1 VEALTEV
8 WALGGV
14 PVHLKRN
21 ADFEARELYYSLQ
34 AKVKWKVWKNDSV
47 HFRFSNPIHEVTTTS
62 LSDTIQERYYADQH
76 RKDVR
81 EVVYMSSIRVACALS
96 IIAFFCLSVVMTPA
110 QKSSRTRDAARHSG
124 KAAET
129 FTEIMNV
136 KDKAIPKELL
146 DTAEAIAVFPG
157 VIKAAFIV
165 GGRGGQGVI
174 SRRVKGGWSAP
185 AFFNLGGGSFGPQI
199 GAQRTDYVLLI
210 MNPSG
215 LEGLLKDKF
224 ELGGEAGI
232 AAGPVGREAAA
243 STNPRLDAGILSYS
257 RSKGAFIGAALKGAV
272 ISPDNDLNEAIYG
285 KKADAILTGA
295 SMTFAQMP
303 ASVRIFPRT
312 LVRYSIK

>member
-1 VEALTEV
+1 
-8 WALGGV
+8 
-14 PVHLKRN
+14 
-21 ADFEARELYYSLQ
+21 
-34 AKVKWKVWKNDSV
+34 
-47 HFRFSNPIHEVTTTS
+47 
-62 LSDTIQERYYADQH
+62 
-76 RKDVR
+76 
-81 EVVYMSSIRVACALS
+81 MSSVRISCAAVLIALLVLS
-96 IIAFFCLSVVMTPA
+96 AIITPA
-110 QKSSRTRDAARHSG
+110 QKKSRTHDAARHSSD
-124 KAAET
+124 AAKT

-157 VIKAAFIV
+157 VIKAAFLV

-215 LEGLLKDKF
+215 LDGLLKDKF
-224 ELGGEAGI
+224 ELGGEASI

-257 RSKGAFIGAALKGAV
+257 RSKGVFIGAALKGAV

-285 KKADAILTGA
+285 KKADAVLQGS

-303 ASVRIFPRT
+303 APVRIFPRT
-312 LVRYSIK
+312 LVRYSIR

>member
-1 VEALTEV
+1 
-8 WALGGV
+8 
-14 PVHLKRN
+14 
-21 ADFEARELYYSLQ
+21 
-34 AKVKWKVWKNDSV
+34 
-47 HFRFSNPIHEVTTTS
+47 
-62 LSDTIQERYYADQH
+62 
-76 RKDVR
+76 
-81 EVVYMSSIRVACALS
+81 MSSIRIACAAVLVSLLVLS
-96 IIAFFCLSVVMTPA
+96 AALTPA
-110 QKSSRTRDAARHSG
+110 QKKSRTNDAARHSSD
-124 KAAET
+124 AAKT

-157 VIKAAFIV
+157 VIKAAFLV

-210 MNPSG
+210 MNQSG

-224 ELGGEAGI
+224 ELGGEVSI

-285 KKADAILTGA
+285 KKADEVLQGPPKQ
-295 SMTFAQMP
+295 FGQMP
-303 ASVRIFPRT
+303 PSVRIFPRT
-312 LVRYSIK
+312 LVRYSIR

>member
-1 VEALTEV
+1 
-8 WALGGV
+8 
-14 PVHLKRN
+14 
-21 ADFEARELYYSLQ
+21 
-34 AKVKWKVWKNDSV
+34 
-47 HFRFSNPIHEVTTTS
+47 
-62 LSDTIQERYYADQH
+62 
-76 RKDVR
+76 
-81 EVVYMSSIRVACALS
+81 MSSIRISCAVIL
-96 IIAFFCLSVVMTPA
+96 IALFVVSAVFTPA
-110 QKSSRTRDAARHSG
+110 QKSRTRDAARHSG
-124 KAAET
+124 EAAET

-136 KDKAIPKELL
+136 RDKAIPKELL

-157 VIKAAFIV
+157 VIKAAFLV

-174 SRRVKGGWSAP
+174 SRRVKGGWSPP

-199 GAQRTDYVLLI
+199 GAQKTDYVLLI

-215 LEGLLKDKF
+215 LDGLLKDKF

-285 KKADAILTGA
+285 KKADALLQGPP
-295 SMTFAQMP
+295 MTFAKMP
-303 ASVRIFPRT
+303 PSVRIFPRT
-312 LVRYSIK
+312 LVRYSVR

>member
-1 VEALTEV
+1 ML
-8 WALGGV
+8 
-14 PVHLKRN
+14 
-21 ADFEARELYYSLQ
+21 
-34 AKVKWKVWKNDSV
+34 
-47 HFRFSNPIHEVTTTS
+47 
-62 LSDTIQERYYADQH
+62 
-76 RKDVR
+76 
-81 EVVYMSSIRVACALS
+81 SSIRLYCAVVLVALLVLS
-96 IIAFFCLSVVMTPA
+96 AAITPA
-110 QKSSRTRDAARHSG
+110 QKKSRTQDAARHSSE
-124 KAAET
+124 AAKT

-157 VIKAAFIV
+157 VIKAAFLI

-185 AFFNLGGGSFGPQI
+185 AFFNLGGGSFGAQI
-199 GAQRTDYVLLI
+199 GAQKTDYVLLI

-215 LEGLLKDKF
+215 LDGLLKDKF
-224 ELGGEAGI
+224 ELGGEVGI

-272 ISPDNDLNEAIYG
+272 ITPDNDLNEAIYG
-285 KKADAILTGA
+285 KKADELLKGPGI
-295 SMTFAQMP
+295 TFAQMP

-312 LVRYSIK
+312 LVRYSIR